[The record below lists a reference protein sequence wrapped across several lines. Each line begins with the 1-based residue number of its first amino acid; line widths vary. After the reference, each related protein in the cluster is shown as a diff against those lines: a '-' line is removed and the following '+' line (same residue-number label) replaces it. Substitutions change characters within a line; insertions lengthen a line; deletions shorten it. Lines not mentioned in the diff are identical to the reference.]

1 MNTINYM
8 EDPNNKVGIIE
19 INRPKQLNALN
30 KEVILELEQTLDEI
44 ANNSKIRSGIIIG
57 SGTKAFV
64 AGADI
69 KEFKNFSKA
78 EAYQLSKSGKIKLF
92 DKIANFNKP
101 IIAAINGFALGGG
114 LELAL
119 SCHIRIA
126 STNAKLGFPEC
137 SLGIIPG
144 YSGTQRLPR
153 IIGINRAM
161 ELILTSKMIDSDEA
175 HRIGLINYHVTQD
188 LLLEKA
194 LEIAKLCA
202 NNSPEALTAAIKS
215 INRCYFEDG
224 DTIEGEEFSNLFA
237 TDNFNEG
244 VSAFLEKRKPNFN
257 A

>member
-1 MNTINYM
+1 M
-8 EDPNNKVGIIE
+8 
-19 INRPKQLNALN
+19 
-30 KEVILELEQTLDEI
+30 
-44 ANNSKIRSGIIIG
+44 
-57 SGTKAFV
+57 
-64 AGADI
+64 
-69 KEFKNFSKA
+69 
-78 EAYQLSKSGKIKLF
+78 
-92 DKIANFNKP
+92 
-101 IIAAINGFALGGG
+101 
-114 LELAL
+114 AL

-161 ELILTSKMIDSDEA
+161 ELILTSKIIDSDEA